1 VPSDV
6 NELPASVLWQEG
18 ADALM
23 IEVARIDVRVGAGLV
38 TVTIPVICD
47 QLRRGRGVVDVD
59 FVVGTP
65 DRPTGLLAAAT
76 EPRGPRV
83 IVRRWSDA
91 LTALAWQS
99 VLASLGGVAAAAG
112 IDRDGAALIPTALTA
127 TPAGLGI
134 TVQARHDIDRV
145 RPGRVVTPRP
155 ALRMSRP

>member
-1 VPSDV
+1 M
-6 NELPASVLWQEG
+6 LWQEG
-18 ADALM
+18 PDALM
-23 IEVARIDVRVGAGLV
+23 IDVARLDIRVGAGLI

-47 QLRRGRGVVDVD
+47 QLPRGRGVVDVD

-83 IVRRWSDA
+83 VLRRWGAA

-99 VLASLGGVAAAAG
+99 VLGSIGGVAAAAG

-127 TPAGLGI
+127 TPAGVSI

-145 RPGRVVTPRP
+145 RPGRIVTPRP
-155 ALRMSRP
+155 TLRMARS